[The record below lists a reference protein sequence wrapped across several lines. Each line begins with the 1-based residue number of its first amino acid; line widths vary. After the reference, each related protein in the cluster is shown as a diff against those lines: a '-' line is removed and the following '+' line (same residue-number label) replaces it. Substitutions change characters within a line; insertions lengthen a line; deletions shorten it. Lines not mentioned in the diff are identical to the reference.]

1 MTGERP
7 DLCAACGECCR
18 TRPGVEAPERFLAD
32 AHPAAAL
39 ARALASRD
47 WVLAR
52 HLGVACPR
60 PATIAERAG
69 GAVHAGAETSPCV
82 FLEATGC
89 RLTYEGRPRMCREL
103 EPWANGDC
111 QARWDLPE
119 AVRAWAPWQGLIDD
133 ALGQLPGSPV
143 PAARVQRSAKE

>member
-1 MTGERP
+1 MTSERP

-52 HLGVACPR
+52 HVGVACPR

-69 GAVHAGAETSPCV
+69 GTVHAGAETSPCV

-89 RLTYEGRPRMCREL
+89 RLTFEDRPRMCREL

-111 QARWDLPE
+111 EARWDLPE
-119 AVRAWAPWQGLIDD
+119 AVRAWAPWQGLIEE
-133 ALGQLPGSPV
+133 ALSQLPGSPV
-143 PAARVQRSAKE
+143 PAARVQRAAKE

>member
-1 MTGERP
+1 
-7 DLCAACGECCR
+7 
-18 TRPGVEAPERFLAD
+18 VEAPERFLAD
-32 AHPAAAL
+32 ADPAAAL
-39 ARALASRD
+39 SGALASRD

-52 HLGVACPR
+52 HVGVACPR

-69 GAVHAGAETSPCV
+69 GTVHAGAETSPCV

-89 RLTYEGRPRMCREL
+89 RLTHEDRPRMCREL

-119 AVRAWAPWQGLIDD
+119 AVRAWAPWQGLIEE
-133 ALGQLPGSPV
+133 ALSQLPGSPV
-143 PAARVQRSAKE
+143 PAARVQRAAKE